1 MTTITE
7 EIKKEEKAEGAVKP
21 DTAERPRAKYTYRLN
36 EYRSFAGEIAGASGE
51 PINSCYQCKKCS
63 NGCPVTYAMD
73 YQPHQVIKMMQLGLE
88 EKVLSSKTLW
98 LCAACE
104 TCGTRCP
111 NEIKLAEMFDVLKQK
126 AEKSGYRVG
135 HKEASVLHKVFLSS
149 VKKYGR
155 VHEVGMMRQFMLK
168 SGGLMGKLFSGALFK
183 DAILGLKFFKRGK
196 LSLSAH
202 RIKGVDEVKKILKG
216 VGK

>member
-1 MTTITE
+1 ME
-7 EIKKEEKAEGAVKP
+7 EAVKRAADP
-21 DTAERPRAKYTYRLN
+21 DAGERPRAKNTYRLN
-36 EYRSFAGEIAGASGE
+36 RYKSFSGDIAGISGE

-73 YQPHQVIKMMQLGLE
+73 YQPHQIIKMMQLGLE

-98 LCAACE
+98 LCSACE

-111 NEIKLAEMFDVLKQK
+111 NEIKLAEMFDTLKQK
-126 AEKSGYRVG
+126 AEKSGYRIG
-135 HKEASVLHKVFLSS
+135 HKEASVLHRVFLSS
-149 VKKYGR
+149 VEKYGR
-155 VHEVGMMRQFMLK
+155 VHEVGMMRQFILK
-168 SGGLMGKLFSGALFK
+168 SGGLIGKLFSGALFK
-183 DAILGLKFFKRGK
+183 DALLGLKFLKRGK

-202 RIKGVDEVKKILKG
+202 KIKGVNEVKKILKG

>member
-7 EIKKEEKAEGAVKP
+7 ETKKEEKVKSVGGP
-21 DTAERPRAKYTYRLN
+21 GPVEKLRAKNTYRLN
-36 EYRSFAGEIAGASGE
+36 QYRPFSGEIAGMSGE

-73 YQPHQVIKMMQLGLE
+73 YQPHQIIKMMQLGLE
-88 EKVLSSKTLW
+88 EKVLSSRTLW

-111 NEIKLAEMFDVLKQK
+111 NEIKLAEMFDALKQK
-126 AEKSGYRVG
+126 TEKSGHRVG
-135 HKEASVLHKVFLSS
+135 HKEASVFHKVFLSS

-155 VHEVGMMRQFMLK
+155 IHEVGMMRQLMLK
-168 SGGLMGKLFSGALFK
+168 SGGLIGKLFSGVLFK
-183 DAILGLKFFKRGK
+183 DALLGLKFLKRGK

-202 RIKGVDEVKKILKG
+202 KIKGVDDVKKILKG